1 MLSLINNNL
10 SLKNS
15 PRKFFTLKNLD
26 INKMYYFKLNN
37 IQEIYNSYKN
47 NKNLKNNKFILK
59 CNPDYEF
66 MFRREIDPNNL
77 I

>member
-10 SLKNS
+10 SLKTHLEVFHFKESRYQQNV
-15 PRKFFTLKNLD
+15 L
-26 INKMYYFKLNN
+26 FKLNN
-37 IQEIYNSYKN
+37 IQEIYNSYKK